1 MSGRPA
7 DRPGSPG
14 GSCGSAGS
22 VPDEISVFLLD
33 DHAIV
38 RRGLVAVVDAEPDL
52 TVVGEAATAAEA
64 LDVVAVCRPDVA
76 VLDVRLGDGSGVE
89 VCRDIRS
96 AHAEVGCLMLTS
108 FEDDQALVEASL
120 AGAAGYVLKQVQSED
135 LLEAIRLVASG
146 RLLLDRATTRLA
158 LRRLRESGEATVG
171 ELPPRELRVFELIG
185 DGLSNREIAA
195 EMFLAE
201 KTIKNYVT
209 NILRKLGMQRRTEA
223 AAFAARLDERRRT

>member
-1 MSGRPA
+1 M
-7 DRPGSPG
+7 
-14 GSCGSAGS
+14 
-22 VPDEISVFLLD
+22 PDEISVFLLD

-201 KTIKNYVT
+201 KTIRNYVT

>member
-1 MSGRPA
+1 M
-7 DRPGSPG
+7 
-14 GSCGSAGS
+14 
-22 VPDEISVFLLD
+22 PDEISVFLLD

-146 RLLLDRATTRLA
+146 RLQLDRATTRLA